1 MSEKNI
7 YQRINAVMQQVQ
19 YVQKDKAVSAGAGGN
34 YKAVT
39 HDQLV
44 SVARGAMVAN
54 GIIIEPRQLSGE
66 LFPQSLKADGSPSTM
81 RLYRGMYE
89 VRFVNMDCPS
99 DFAQVSVEAHAND
112 NGDKAP
118 GKALTYAVKS
128 AILKLLWLETGE
140 NDESRVEERVTRQ
153 KSQAKDQATKIAG
166 SIRTATTVSAVDA
179 LYEMGIGIDGVTKA
193 LTDRL
198 KQVRDERA
206 AQILEIGK

>member
-44 SVARGAMVAN
+44 SVARGSLVAN

-166 SIRTATTVSAVDA
+166 SMRTAATIEALDA
-179 LYEMGIGIDGVTKA
+179 LYEMGSGLDGITKQ
-193 LTDRL
+193 LCDRL
-198 KQVRDERA
+198 MAVRNERA
-206 AQILEIGK
+206 KQLGGAA

>member
-7 YQRINAVMQQVQ
+7 YQRINAVMKQVQ
-19 YVQKDKAVSAGAGGN
+19 YVQKDKAVSAGQGGN

-44 SVARGAMVAN
+44 SVARSALVEH
-54 GIIIEPRQLSGE
+54 GIVIEPHQTEGE
-66 LFPQSLKADGSPSTM
+66 LFPQSLKADGTPSTM
-81 RLYRGMYE
+81 RLYRGMYS
-89 VRFVNMDCPS
+89 VHFVNIDAPTEV
-99 DFAQVSVEAHAND
+99 AVVNIEAHAND

-166 SIRTATTVSAVDA
+166 SMRTASTVAALDA
-179 LYEMGIGIDGVTKA
+179 LYEMGIGIEGVTKA

-198 KQVRDERA
+198 KAVRDERA

>member
-7 YQRINAVMQQVQ
+7 YQRINAVMQVVS
-19 YVQKDKAVSAGAGGN
+19 YIKKDKQVGN
-34 YKAVT
+34 YKAVQ

-44 SVARGAMVAN
+44 SVAREAFVAN
-54 GIIIEPRQLSGE
+54 GIVIVPN
-66 LFPQSLKADGSPSTM
+66 QSAGSFSPTMKADGTPSAM
-81 RLYRGMYE
+81 SLYSASYE
-89 VRFVNMDCPS
+89 ISLVNIDNPS
-99 DFAQVSVEAHAND
+99 DKVSCIVEAHALD

-166 SIRTATTVSAVDA
+166 SMREAANVAGLDA
-179 LYEMGIGIDGVTKA
+179 LLEMGLGLEGITKPLA
-193 LTDRL
+193 DRL
-198 KQVRDERA
+198 KAVHAERK
-206 AQILEIGK
+206 AQLEKQS

>member
-7 YQRINAVMQQVQ
+7 YQRLNAVMQEVR
-19 YVQKDKAVSAGAGGN
+19 YVQKDKAVSAGQGGN

-44 SVARGAMVAN
+44 SVARDSMVKN
-54 GIIIEPRQLSGE
+54 GIVIEPRQTEGE
-66 LFPQSLKADGSPSTM
+66 LFPQSMKADGSPSTM
-81 RLYRGMYE
+81 RLYRGMYS
-89 VRFVNMDCPS
+89 VRFINIDSPS
-99 DFAQVSVEAHAND
+99 EFSEVSIEAHAND

-128 AILKLLWLETGE
+128 AVLKVLWLETGE

-166 SIRTATTVSAVDA
+166 SMREAANVTGLDA
-179 LYEMGIGIDGVTKA
+179 LLEMGLGLEGITKPLA
-193 LTDRL
+193 DRL
-198 KQVRDERA
+198 KAVHAERK
-206 AQILEIGK
+206 AQLEKQS